1 MSKREPFTV
10 EQREAMRVVEAMI
23 HQGKVVLAPDSAR
36 QGQLMFMR
44 RVHLRRPS
52 KVATLSG
59 FEKIIQRLV
68 SLGRMS
74 PNEARADMR
83 RYQEVTATTSP
94 KRGATVS
101 KTIEIVVS
109 GPVGSGKS
117 HVLALIERAL
127 RAEYS
132 RDVCI
137 VSPDLDAE
145 RRLGSPGTKPDAHH
159 VAFHLREG
167 NPSHAP
173 ALAQAEAFASLDP
186 LEQAID
192 QSVRLVG
199 ESAGALAER
208 LSRHL
213 DSLLDMQI
221 RRLEP
226 VAAEH
231 FRIKRA
237 AV

>member
-1 MSKREPFTV
+1 M
-10 EQREAMRVVEAMI
+10 
-23 HQGKVVLAPDSAR
+23 
-36 QGQLMFMR
+36 
-44 RVHLRRPS
+44 
-52 KVATLSG
+52 
-59 FEKIIQRLV
+59 
-68 SLGRMS
+68 
-74 PNEARADMR
+74 
-83 RYQEVTATTSP
+83 
-94 KRGATVS
+94 S

-109 GPVGSGKS
+109 GPVGAGKS

-127 RAEYS
+127 RAEYG

-145 RRLGSPGTKPDAHH
+145 RQLGNPGAKPDIKH
-159 VAFHLREG
+159 VVFHLSEDG
-167 NPSHAP
+167 PSRLP
-173 ALAQAEAFASLDP
+173 ALAQGEAFAGLDP

-213 DSLLDMQI
+213 DSLLDIQLG
-221 RRLEP
+221 RLEP
-226 VAAEH
+226 VATEH
-231 FRIKRA
+231 IRFEHA

>member
-36 QGQLMFMR
+36 QGQLMFMPH
-44 RVHLRRPS
+44 VHLRRPS

-59 FEKIIQRLV
+59 IENMIQRLV
-68 SLGRMS
+68 NIGRMP
-74 PNEARADMR
+74 PNEARAWTR
-83 RYQEVTATTSP
+83 RLCEATATTGP
-94 KRGATVS
+94 KRGTTVS

-127 RAEYS
+127 CAEYGLN
-132 RDVCI
+132 VCI
-137 VSPDLDAE
+137 VSPELDAE
-145 RRLGSPGTKPDAHH
+145 RRLGCPGVKPD
-159 VAFHLREG
+159 VGQVIFHLGEG
-167 NPSHAP
+167 GPSNVP
-173 ALAQAEAFASLDP
+173 ALAQAEAFAGLDP

-213 DSLLDMQI
+213 DRLLDMQI
-221 RRLEP
+221 DRLEP
-226 VAAEH
+226 KATEH
-231 FRIKRA
+231 IRPKSA